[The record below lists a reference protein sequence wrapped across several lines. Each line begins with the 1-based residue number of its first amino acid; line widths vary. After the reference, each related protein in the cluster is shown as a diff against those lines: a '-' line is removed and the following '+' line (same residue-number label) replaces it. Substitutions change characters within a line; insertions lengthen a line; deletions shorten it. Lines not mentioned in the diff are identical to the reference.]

1 MNNSLVAAPT
11 DAAVSDQ
18 ALEAKVRA
26 QLILPM
32 FTQHEIAA
40 SVAQRVQKLKQAE
53 KRAEKANAKWIQQNP
68 KAVKVLEAYSDT
80 LFDQSF
86 GFDIDHELSNLGDPF
101 IAEKAGTEEP
111 QTEEIV
117 GDWSDAA
124 IEQLHEG
131 LVMYSLR
138 LLKATGNGKEKKE
151 ILRWIFFPESMAV
164 EVEDAAGNKVWKAIP
179 PASTPFS
186 FELGCRICGYNPD
199 KLREELSTVLKR
211 LGLDALLKEI
221 NDADDLQRQQRHGAA
236 LGSIAIKLPADFG
249 GAGHPRKQGEGERA
263 SV

>member
-11 DAAVSDQ
+11 DAAVS
-18 ALEAKVRA
+18 AEAFEAKARS
-26 QLILPM
+26 QLSLDM
-32 FTQHEIAA
+32 FTQHELDAA
-40 SVAQRVQKLKQAE
+40 LKQKVRRMILAA
-53 KRAEKANAKWIQQNP
+53 KRAEKAKAKWIQTNP
-68 KAVKVLEAYSDT
+68 RAVMVLEAMSDT

-86 GFDIDHELSNLGDPF
+86 GSDIDQELSNLGDPF
-101 IAEKAGTEEP
+101 IATPAVREEP
-111 QTEEIV
+111 QAEQFE

-221 NDADDLQRQQRHGAA
+221 NDADDLQRQQRRGAA
-236 LGSIAIKLPADFG
+236 SGSIAIKLPADFG
-249 GAGHPRKQGEGERA
+249 GAGQRREQREGEHE